1 MRLIRR
7 KNSKNFSQ
15 HQTDYNTIPFS
26 DIISIIKSG
35 LEKDKRYEGINIL
48 DLYPYGKNKIF
59 GVRFEP
65 KLKGYTIT
73 MHFRSIKHITPQG
86 QNSIKNY
93 LDTNLDEK
101 FINEYESVWQAIDKQ
116 FERDFYASGY
126 DIIDI
131 YFEYNQR
138 ANSSNGYKDNFLE
151 EYKNNKLIDT
161 PSYKILL
168 NFKVIGYMDG
178 IEKDIVVIRNVPN
191 FAVLPIAKFINQALL

>member
-138 ANSSNGYKDNFLE
+138 ANSS
-151 EYKNNKLIDT
+151 
-161 PSYKILL
+161 KILL